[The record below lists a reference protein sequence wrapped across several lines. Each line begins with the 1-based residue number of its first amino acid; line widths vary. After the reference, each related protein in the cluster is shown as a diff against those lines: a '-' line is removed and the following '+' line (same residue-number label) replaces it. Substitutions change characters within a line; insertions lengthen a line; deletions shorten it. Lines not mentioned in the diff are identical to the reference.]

1 MNYGLYFVII
11 KLICRARYFD
21 KECGK
26 MIDLSSKKGKTLVSR
41 IIVVVLCIAMVVTLL
56 VSAF

>member
-1 MNYGLYFVII
+1 
-11 KLICRARYFD
+11 
-21 KECGK
+21 
-26 MIDLSSKKGKTLVSR
+26 MIDLSCKKGKTLVSR

>member
-1 MNYGLYFVII
+1 M
-11 KLICRARYFD
+11 D
-21 KECGK
+21 KGCGK

>member
-1 MNYGLYFVII
+1 
-11 KLICRARYFD
+11 
-21 KECGK
+21 
-26 MIDLSSKKGKTLVSR
+26 MIDLSSKKCNTLVSR

>member
-1 MNYGLYFVII
+1 
-11 KLICRARYFD
+11 
-21 KECGK
+21 
-26 MIDLSSKKGKTLVSR
+26 MIDLSSKKGR

>member
-1 MNYGLYFVII
+1 
-11 KLICRARYFD
+11 
-21 KECGK
+21 
-26 MIDLSSKKGKTLVSR
+26 MIRSVGNDRSQQQKGKTLVSR